1 MSMNIKSEEA
11 HQLAAELAKLRGV
24 SLTQAVTDAIRTELE
39 RERAKRKRV
48 GLAEELLE
56 IGRRCAERM
65 KDPVPAEH
73 ATDFLYDERGLPK

>member
-1 MSMNIKSEEA
+1 MSMNIKNEDA
-11 HQLAAELAKLRGV
+11 HRMAAELAQLRGV

-39 RERAKRKRV
+39 REQAKRKRL

-65 KDPVPAEH
+65 KDSVPATH
-73 ATDFLYDERGLPK
+73 ATDFLYDEKGLPK